1 MKNYVENQLKG
12 YKFESIQ
19 SCLYNKIVDLF
30 PFVLYY
36 FIVYRG
42 NITGLQYLIRYSWI
56 LVVCFEVFSLFT
68 MYDIPIKAKI
78 DIKLNRIE
86 SKRIIIKS
94 IKREYSWAGNR
105 GYSRIGSFFQKRL
118 SVDRYRIYYTSN
130 DEKGFIRL
138 LLSFDNMMLLK
149 GLISLAQEK
158 KQATEVAFNVKYL
171 KHSKVLYDISPCKE
185 YQNAKYQQELIDTVF
200 VLKDRAK

>member
-1 MKNYVENQLKG
+1 MRRYFKQQVAG
-12 YKFESIQ
+12 YKSEAIQ
-19 SCLYNKIVDLF
+19 SCLYNKLVDLF

-42 NITGLQYLIRYSWI
+42 DIEGLQYLIGYSWI
-56 LVVCFEVFSLFT
+56 IVICFEVFSLFT

-78 DIKLNRIE
+78 DIKLNRIV

-94 IKREYSWAGNR
+94 IKREYSWAGNG
-105 GYSRIGSFFQKRL
+105 GYSRIGSFFQKSL
-118 SVDRYRIYYTSN
+118 SVNRYRIYYTSN

-149 GLISLAQEK
+149 GLVSLAQEK
-158 KQATEVAFNVKYL
+158 EQAAEVTFNVKYL
-171 KHSKVLYDISPCKE
+171 KHSKMLYDISPCKG
-185 YQNAKYQQELIDTVF
+185 YNNAKHQQELIDTIF
-200 VLKDRAK
+200 VLKDR